1 MGAEP
6 AEPWTEADFNDR
18 LFRTMENAHQ
28 YILKFGQA
36 QGLWIRNATIAAAP
50 TSDRRKHEGE
60 EDFDATP

>member
-18 LFRTMENAHQ
+18 LFRIMENAHQ

-36 QGLWIRNATIAAAP
+36 Q
-50 TSDRRKHEGE
+50 
-60 EDFDATP
+60 